1 MGPLVA
7 IGGVHVPEESVKPLE
22 DALEAICGE
31 FGFPQGQ
38 EFKWSPGRRLWMRR
52 NLVDARREE
61 FFRRVLQAA
70 QGYGVQAVV
79 VGGRCRAITRYR
91 SAHARGGRVAT
102 LP

>member
-1 MGPLVA
+1 
-7 IGGVHVPEESVKPLE
+7 
-22 DALEAICGE
+22 
-31 FGFPQGQ
+31 
-38 EFKWSPGRRLWMRR
+38 
-52 NLVDARREE
+52 
-61 FFRRVLQAA
+61 LQAA